1 MHTRTLKCTYFICK
15 FSDYILRFMDTKCR
29 MFERILDGNFH
40 KTSRYYTVMT
50 DGICMVEYVYNH
62 LFCYLLQV
70 NPPAPHSHLLS
81 HDEDTTWTLYF
92 QLLTLFAEFLLVFF
106 F

>member
-1 MHTRTLKCTYFICK
+1 
-15 FSDYILRFMDTKCR
+15 
-29 MFERILDGNFH
+29 
-40 KTSRYYTVMT
+40 MT
-50 DGICMVEYVYNH
+50 DAICIVEYVYNH

-106 F
+106 FLNRKQYFLTKPKYRLYHLE